1 MPKKKTTIY
10 FAASLFNGRETLFN
24 IILASKL
31 ERRGYLVRLPQR
43 DGYEFANLDAALRKK
58 LPRAEVAQARQTIIY
73 LLDIGI
79 FIAQSDIVVAN
90 LDEPLDPG
98 VDIELCCGRATG
110 KLIVGFR
117 TDVRAPFGSFAEP
130 LRGTH
135 LFPVNQC
142 HVFIRHLMRGKSLEN
157 AIEEINVLSEK
168 ICSVIEDRIKKR
180 RRMYPYRLPHQFAT
194 VFRDAN
200 ILFKG
205 ITDIH
210 SPEGLS
216 KIVERYLWAQT
227 LICRS
232 FPTIV

>member
-1 MPKKKTTIY
+1 MPKKKLTIY

-24 IILASKL
+24 IALASKL
-31 ERRGYLVRLPQR
+31 EGRGYAVRLPQR
-43 DGYEFANLDAALRKK
+43 DGYEFANLDVALARK
-58 LPRAEVAQARQTIIY
+58 LPHEEVAQARQTIIY

-79 FIAQSDIVVAN
+79 FIAGSDIVLAN

-98 VDIELCCGRATG
+98 VDVELCCGRSTG

-117 TDVRAPFGSFAEP
+117 TDARSPYGNFSEP

-142 HVFIRHLMRGKSLEN
+142 HAFIRHRMPGRSLEG
-157 AIEEINVLSEK
+157 AIEELNALADK
-168 ICSVIEDRIKKR
+168 ISVVIESRAKGRKR
-180 RRMYPYRLPHQFAT
+180 MPRYSLPRQFAT

-205 ITDIH
+205 VSDIH
-210 SPEGLS
+210 SPEGLD
-216 KIVERYLWAQT
+216 KIVDRYSWSRSL
-227 LICRS
+227 LCRS
-232 FPTIV
+232 FPSII